1 MTYDA
6 NFNLQSYNGWTYLFD
21 AEGRLT
27 SATGN
32 GHSATFV
39 YDGLGRCVQ
48 RTIDGVD
55 ATITYDGWKP
65 VAEWS
70 STNGLVAWNLYGPG
84 PDEILWRNQAGGVG
98 DLHYQTDHEG
108 SVYFLR
114 GSTNTVVEKYT
125 YDAFG
130 KPTITDAA
138 GTVLSDSAKGNRFMF
153 TGREISRRSGST
165 ITGIGCI
172 TPAWAASWRLIQR
185 LGRRG

>member
-1 MTYDA
+1 M
-6 NFNLQSYNGWTYLFD
+6 
-21 AEGRLT
+21 
-27 SATGN
+27 ATAPPSSTTAWG
-32 GHSATFV
+32 
-39 YDGLGRCVQ
+39 CVQ
-48 RTIDGVD
+48 RTIDGVV

-138 GTVLSDSAKGNRFMF
+138 GTVLSDSAKA
-153 TGREISRRSGST
+153 TGLCSPGASISRRSGST

-172 TPAWAASWRLIQR
+172 TPAWAASWRLIPR